1 MKSIL
6 LASTA
11 LVAFAGAA
19 AADGHTSI
27 TFSGNTEIGFND
39 SDPSDNA
46 LFIDGDPANGDN
58 LDFNDDEQGFYWNTD
73 IDVTMSATLD
83 NGLTASTSFEIDIVG
98 DPNNS
103 ATLSSDEWVASLES
117 ENAGIFIGD
126 TSFAAETHWV
136 SAGDM
141 EGDSF
146 SEADGESVIRGD
158 MNIGPVSAS
167 VSYVLT
173 DAGAER
179 VSVNDDATPAVNAY
193 DDDVDQLSFGMA
205 AEFGVVTI
213 AAAYQEESVAA
224 DNVVGADPLVGLDT
238 DYDPADENGDFN
250 TDEVFGISV
259 AGTFAGA
266 TVTVAYAEETNADQ
280 QSTGVKIAYP
290 FGPVTATAYYVS
302 EDGAGD
308 PEDNYGLNV
317 AYADGPIAVTA
328 DYQDDQG
335 TEKWSLEGSYDV
347 GNGLSVFA
355 GVLNDNEGDE
365 DYYVAATYD
374 LGGGAEL
381 LVSYAEDDDN
391 DNEDEIGADEYQNGT
406 TIELS
411 FAF

>member
-6 LASTA
+6 LATTA

-27 TFSGNTEIGFND
+27 TFSGNTEFGFND
-39 SDPSDNA
+39 SDPSATA
-46 LFIDGDPANGDN
+46 LANTDY
-58 LDFNDDEQGFYWNTD
+58 NDDEQGFYWNTD

-83 NGLTASTSFEIDIVG
+83 NGLTASTSFEIDIVN
-98 DPNNS
+98 DANNGPIS
-103 ATLSSDEWVASLES
+103 ADEWVASLES

-141 EGDSF
+141 EADAF
-146 SEADGESVIRGD
+146 SEADGENAVRGD
-158 MNIGPVSAS
+158 VNIGPVSAS
-167 VSYVLT
+167 VSYVISDADDVIVSDDT
-173 DAGAER
+173 DIG
-179 VSVNDDATPAVNAY
+179 
-193 DDDVDQLSFGMA
+193 DDVDQLSFGMA
-205 AEFGVVTI
+205 AEFGVVTV
-213 AAAYQEESVAA
+213 AAAYQEESVFDAA
-224 DNVVGADPLVGLDT
+224 LADT
-238 DYDPADENGDFN
+238 DGTIYDPATANGDF
-250 TDEVFGISV
+250 TTSEVFGISV

-266 TVTVAYAEETNADQ
+266 TVTVAYAEAETADE
-280 QSTGVKIAYP
+280 QSLGVKIAYP
-290 FGPVTATAYYVS
+290 FGPVTATAYYVDES
-302 EDGAGD
+302 DAVTADELAADPTAVANED
-308 PEDNYGLNV
+308 PNFGLNI

-347 GNGLSVFA
+347 GNGLSLFA
-355 GVLNDNEGDE
+355 GVVNENEGDE

-381 LVSYAEDDDN
+381 LVSYAEDDDG
-391 DNEDEIGADEYQNGT
+391 DREDEIGADDYQAGT
-406 TIELS
+406 TVELS

>member
-6 LASTA
+6 LATTA

-46 LFIDGDPANGDN
+46 LFIDGDPLAGDN
-58 LDFNDDEQGFYWNTD
+58 PDFNDDEQGFYWNTD

-146 SEADGESVIRGD
+146 SEADGESAIRGD
-158 MNIGPVSAS
+158 VNIGPVSAS

-173 DAGAER
+173 DADADP
-179 VSVNDDATPAVNAY
+179 VSIDEGTDTFNAY
-193 DDDVDQLSFGMA
+193 DDDVDQLSFGMS

-213 AAAYQEESVAA
+213 AAAYQEESVADGDA
-224 DNVVGADPLVGLDT
+224 DDTADPE
-238 DYDPADENGDFN
+238 DYDPSDENGDFN

-266 TVTVAYAEETNADQ
+266 TVTVAYAEETNADE

-391 DNEDEIGADEYQNGT
+391 DNEDEIGADDYQNGT

>member
-6 LASTA
+6 LATTA

-27 TFSGNTEIGFND
+27 TFSGNTEFGFND
-39 SDPSDNA
+39 SDPSATA
-46 LFIDGDPANGDN
+46 LANPDY
-58 LDFNDDEQGFYWNTD
+58 NDDEQGFYWNTD

-83 NGLTASTSFEIDIVG
+83 NGLTASTSFEIDIVN
-98 DPNNS
+98 DTNNGNIS
-103 ATLSSDEWVASLES
+103 ADEWVASLES

-146 SEADGESVIRGD
+146 SEADGENAVRGD
-158 MNIGPVSAS
+158 VNIGPVSAS
-167 VSYVLT
+167 VSYVISDAEGVIVSDDT
-173 DAGAER
+173 DIG
-179 VSVNDDATPAVNAY
+179 
-193 DDDVDQLSFGMA
+193 DDVDQLSFGMA

-213 AAAYQEESVAA
+213 AAAYQEESVFDAA
-224 DNVVGADPLVGLDT
+224 LVDT
-238 DYDPADENGDFN
+238 DTVVYDPATANGDFN

-266 TVTVAYAEETNADQ
+266 TVTVAYAEETNADE

-381 LVSYAEDDDN
+381 LVSYAEDDDG
-391 DNEDEIGADEYQNGT
+391 DNEDEIGADDYQAGT
-406 TIELS
+406 TVELS

>member
-6 LASTA
+6 LATTA

-27 TFSGNTEIGFND
+27 TFSGNTEFGFND
-39 SDPSDNA
+39 SDPSATA
-46 LFIDGDPANGDN
+46 LANPDY
-58 LDFNDDEQGFYWNTD
+58 NDDEQGFYWNTD

-83 NGLTASTSFEIDIVG
+83 NGLTASTSFEIDIVN
-98 DPNNS
+98 DTNNGNIS
-103 ATLSSDEWVASLES
+103 ADEWVASLES

-146 SEADGESVIRGD
+146 SEADGENAVRGD
-158 MNIGPVSAS
+158 VNIGPVSAS
-167 VSYVLT
+167 VSYVISDAEGVIVSDDT
-173 DAGAER
+173 DIG
-179 VSVNDDATPAVNAY
+179 
-193 DDDVDQLSFGMA
+193 DDVDQLSFGMA

-213 AAAYQEESVAA
+213 AAAYQEESVFDAA
-224 DNVVGADPLVGLDT
+224 LVDT
-238 DYDPADENGDFN
+238 DTVVYDPATANGDFN

-266 TVTVAYAEETNADQ
+266 TVTVAYAEETNADE

-355 GVLNDNEGDE
+355 GVVNENEGDE

-381 LVSYAEDDDN
+381 LVSYAEDDDG
-391 DNEDEIGADEYQNGT
+391 DREDEIGADDYQAGT
-406 TIELS
+406 TVELS